1 MHKYKSYLQ
10 IRHPGCCIFP
20 NPSSSWALYSRSCKF
35 FFLLNYRDVS
45 QEFLGVMPYVKLQPA
60 HGQMTWQML
69 VRGFL
74 ARSFEAAIFVKPAT
88 LCWKA
93 GLHGIRCT
101 LDASTSDSVFQQQ
114 KKGCPRRS
122 LTNKPVPVWQPCTV
136 SKNTSYRKGKK
147 KQFNDSIFS

>member
-1 MHKYKSYLQ
+1 
-10 IRHPGCCIFP
+10 
-20 NPSSSWALYSRSCKF
+20 
-35 FFLLNYRDVS
+35 
-45 QEFLGVMPYVKLQPA
+45 MPYVKLQPA

-93 GLHGIRCT
+93 GLQGIRCT

-136 SKNTSYRKGKK
+136 CKNTSYRKGKK
-147 KQFNDSIFS
+147 KPVYWFHFLIKCDFIVVSYLLFGIFPSLSTFLECLHLFWNLEHIWNSRKSLPRV